1 LLLQTTLANARIPS
15 KFSKS
20 DINILEFD
28 RRSERKDAIENRR
41 GSGLELSYSLQRS
54 IVEPLARAEL
64 ALAGL
69 SIGDAF
75 GQMFFGNTETMSMAI
90 DLRALPA
97 PPWYLTD
104 DSIMAIGI
112 VETLTERGEIDR
124 DYLASRFVANYQR
137 NPRRGYGGMAHSI
150 LRELGKGADWR
161 EVAPAVFDGMGSY
174 GNGAAMRVAPLGG
187 FYADDL
193 EKLYSQALASAEV
206 THSHLEG
213 KVGALAIALA
223 AAWAWNHQEDARSHP
238 QELFSFILERLPDS
252 NTKSGIKK
260 ASELPL
266 EYSVAT
272 AVSALGNGTM
282 VSAQDTVPFTI
293 WCTAR
298 HIDNFEAAMWAT
310 VSGLGDRDT
319 TCAIVGGIVALSVG
333 YAGIPLAWQQARE
346 SLTEWES
353 DRVNWDED

>member
-1 LLLQTTLANARIPS
+1 
-15 KFSKS
+15 
-20 DINILEFD
+20 
-28 RRSERKDAIENRR
+28 
-41 GSGLELSYSLQRS
+41 
-54 IVEPLARAEL
+54 VEPLARAEL

-112 VETLTERGEIDR
+112 VETLRACGEIDR
-124 DYLASRFVANYQR
+124 DYLASRFAANYSR
-137 NPRRGYGGMAHSI
+137 NRRRGYGGMAHHI
-150 LRELGKGADWR
+150 LQKLCKGEDWR

-174 GNGAAMRVAPLGG
+174 GNGAAMRVAPLGA
-187 FYADDL
+187 FYANDL
-193 EKLYSQALASAEV
+193 ERLSVQAIASAEV

-223 AAWAWNHQEDARSHP
+223 AAWAWQHREDDRRYRP
-238 QELFSFILERLPDS
+238 PDLFSFILDRLPES
-252 NTKSGIKK
+252 STKSGIYR
-260 ASELPL
+260 ASELSL

-282 VSAQDTVPFTI
+282 VSAQDTVPFTL
-293 WCTAR
+293 WCAAR
-298 HIDNFEAAMWAT
+298 HLDDFEAAMWTT

-319 TCAIVGGIVALSVG
+319 TCAIVGGIVALYVG
-333 YAGIPLAWQQARE
+333 AVGIPTDWQAARE
-346 SLTEWES
+346 SLTDWES
-353 DRVNWDED
+353 VEVDWE